1 MGKGVEKMSEEN
13 KMYKLCRKYGTD
25 KVTRHNYHNIFPFYI
40 EKFYDKSGGMIEVGL
55 QKGSSLK
62 MYLDLFPKM
71 HIYGLDIEPSPTR
84 GDRHTIIKC
93 DQSLETDL
101 KNAMAKIKHPIYFIN
116 DDGSHIPEH
125 QVLTFNMTFPTLES
139 GGVYII
145 EDIETSYWKRRKIYK
160 KYEVNYGIR
169 NPKNCIEIFKKV
181 VEGINYKCTK
191 TYSSEV
197 MHQEQI
203 HSVTFAENCI
213 IIIKK

>member
-1 MGKGVEKMSEEN
+1 MGERVKMSKEN
-13 KMYKLCRKYGTD
+13 KMHKLAKKYGTD

-40 EKFYDKSGGMIEVGL
+40 EKFYDKSGGMIEIGL
-55 QKGSSLK
+55 KKGASLR
-62 MYLDLFPKM
+62 MHLHLFPKM
-71 HIYGLDIEPSPTR
+71 HVYGLDIDPKQKD

-101 KNAMAKIKHPIYFIN
+101 KNAMTKIKHPIYYIN

-125 QVLTFNMTFPTLES
+125 QVLTFNVMFPKLES

-145 EDIETSYWKRRKIYK
+145 EDIETSYWKNRKIYGRYDVK
-160 KYEVNYGIR
+160 YGIYH
-169 NPKNCIEIFKKV
+169 PKNCIEIFKKV
-181 VEGINYKCTK
+181 VDGVNNKYSK
-191 TYSSEV
+191 TYSSEIH
-197 MHQEQI
+197 HQEKI